1 VKLEDNGGRW
11 LYRSI
16 TIEYM
21 NLELLISTGE
31 MLQDLGDVLSG
42 REYET
47 LTSQS
52 CTNPIMSIQW
62 GRISSLSEISTF
74 EFIRIYR

>member
-1 VKLEDNGGRW
+1 
-11 LYRSI
+11 
-16 TIEYM
+16 M